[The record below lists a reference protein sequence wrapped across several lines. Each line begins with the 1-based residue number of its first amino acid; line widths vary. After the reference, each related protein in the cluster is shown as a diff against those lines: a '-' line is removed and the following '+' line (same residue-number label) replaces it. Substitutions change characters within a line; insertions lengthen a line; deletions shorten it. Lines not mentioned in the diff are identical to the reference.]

1 MREPEEFR
9 ADAHPAD
16 ESLIALIDGAA
27 ADEETKEHL
36 AACEV
41 CRRRRAELEGVVQ
54 ALGADPPMP
63 DDAAFAVQREAI
75 LASLPDRRRPPAIAR
90 ALRRPAWW
98 GAALAA
104 AALAGVILLGE
115 RGGNEPSADR
125 VPALA
130 RGEEAAEAVYLA
142 AAGDIPEGEEVALA
156 EAGLESLAAVEET
169 TIGPA
174 AASDPIVE
182 SVELSEEFAALDE
195 ENQRA
200 ILAELETATFDL

>member
-1 MREPEEFR
+1 MREPEETR
-9 ADAHPAD
+9 AEAHPAD
-16 ESLIALIDGAA
+16 ESMIALIDGAG
-27 ADEETKEHL
+27 DEETEEHL
-36 AACEV
+36 AACGA
-41 CRRRRAELEGVVQ
+41 CRRRRAELEGVVE

-63 DDAAFAVQREAI
+63 DDAAFAAQREAI

-104 AALAGVILLGE
+104 AALAAVILLGE

-130 RGEEAAEAVYLA
+130 QGEAAAEAVYQA
-142 AAGDIPEGEEVALA
+142 AAGDIPE
-156 EAGLESLAAVEET
+156 GLESLAAVEET
-169 TIGPA
+169 TVGPE

-182 SVELSEEFAALDE
+182 SVELSEEFATLDE

-200 ILAELETATFDL
+200 ILAELETAMFDL